1 MALAVSR
8 LRLWIVV
15 ATVLLIATVAGFYLY
30 ARWRVTIALHALP
43 VKLEKLGVEVKET
56 AQDFTISKSEGGRT
70 LFSIHGS
77 KLFEYKGGRAKLHN
91 VTVTVYGRD
100 ASRYDQISGA
110 DFEYDPDTG
119 DISAGGPVTID
130 LVANP
135 KGLLHADQAPPED
148 LKDPLHIRTSSLVF
162 NQKTG
167 NAYTHERLEFNI
179 AQASGWAD
187 GASYDSKSGELKL

>member
-1 MALAVSR
+1 MALAVPS
-8 LRLWIVV
+8 LRRWIAFAAVLLV
-15 ATVLLIATVAGFYLY
+15 ATVTAFYVY
-30 ARWRVTIALHALP
+30 ARYRVTIALHSLP
-43 VKLEKLGVEVKET
+43 IKLEKLGVEVKET

-91 VTVTVYGRD
+91 VTVIVYGKD

-119 DISAGGPVTID
+119 DITASGPVTID

-135 KGLLHADQAPPED
+135 QGLLHADQAPPED
-148 LKDPLHIRTSSLVF
+148 LKDPLHIRTSGPPRVDDRRSAPH
-162 NQKTG
+162 K
-167 NAYTHERLEFNI
+167 LEPTTI
-179 AQASGWAD
+179 EA
-187 GASYDSKSGELKL
+187 